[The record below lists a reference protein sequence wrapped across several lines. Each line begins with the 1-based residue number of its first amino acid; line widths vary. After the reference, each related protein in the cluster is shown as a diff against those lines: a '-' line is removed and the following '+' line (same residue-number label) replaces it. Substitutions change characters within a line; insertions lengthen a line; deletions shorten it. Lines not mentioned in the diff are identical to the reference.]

1 MKKIKTE
8 TNKKK
13 ASTIRR
19 KSLIRDKSLAKRY
32 SLKSNESYEKRLMEE
47 LENESFSS
55 DSSEKKK
62 NDKLLP
68 NGVIME
74 DVNESFTSISLSEI
88 SRENEKLVK
97 R

>member
-1 MKKIKTE
+1 
-8 TNKKK
+8 
-13 ASTIRR
+13 
-19 KSLIRDKSLAKRY
+19 
-32 SLKSNESYEKRLMEE
+32 MEE

>member
-1 MKKIKTE
+1 
-8 TNKKK
+8 
-13 ASTIRR
+13 
-19 KSLIRDKSLAKRY
+19 
-32 SLKSNESYEKRLMEE
+32 MEE

-74 DVNESFTSISLSEI
+74 DVNESFTSCDLSEI